1 MTARRRR
8 FAAPIEEVLDPCG
21 SEINLSPVN
30 GMTDERGHPIGY
42 YHEHAATL
50 GIARVAGI
58 LDLHRIDPEGIVPTC
73 IECGKVAPCPTRG
86 IATGL
91 IE

>member
-1 MTARRRR
+1 MKRRPARSV
-8 FAAPIEEVLDPCG
+8 ASVEENLHPCG
-21 SEINLSPVN
+21 DAII
-30 GMTDERGHPIGY
+30 GDHTGIRDERGHPVGY
-42 YHEHAATL
+42 YHEYAVAL
-50 GIARVAGI
+50 GVERVAGI
-58 LDLHRIDPEGIVPTC
+58 LALHRTDPEGIVPTC

>member
-1 MTARRRR
+1 M
-8 FAAPIEEVLDPCG
+8 CG
-21 SEINLSPVN
+21 TEINLNPD
-30 GMTDERGHPIGY
+30 GITDAAGHPIGY
-42 YHEHAATL
+42 YHEYAVAL
-50 GIARVAGI
+50 GGARVAGI
-58 LDLHRIDPEGIVPTC
+58 LALHRTDPEGIVPTC